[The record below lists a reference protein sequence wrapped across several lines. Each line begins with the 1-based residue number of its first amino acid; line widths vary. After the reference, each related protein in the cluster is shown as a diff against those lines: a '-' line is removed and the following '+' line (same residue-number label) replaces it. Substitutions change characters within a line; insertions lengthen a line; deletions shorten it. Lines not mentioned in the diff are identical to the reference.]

1 MRHLFKIHPWLLIA
15 AIALL
20 AQSCSE
26 DNNDYI
32 NLSSESFA
40 GVSAYGETLSV
51 AVSSDIAWKVTS
63 SAPDWCQATP
73 ATGRGDGNVTITVA
87 PNFDTAQ
94 RRAVVTVAS
103 NSGAPSRMVEIVQEK
118 GNMSIED
125 YTYDLPV
132 IFHVLYVSESDPEQH
147 TRAERL
153 HEILAGARNLYLN
166 NHSGIDMGVTFNL
179 ATTDPDGK
187 KLSIPGVEYI
197 KWDGDYPIGPYD
209 FMYDESGRYVK
220 YLWDPNRYINV
231 MIYNF
236 AGGEENEYDDTI
248 AGISHLPLSYTG
260 SYLEGLPKVNY
271 QTLTLDNLGFPYCVS
286 INSLYIDDTPSAQP
300 FDPNEAS
307 ITLAHEF
314 GHYLGLHHAFS
325 ENEEGGCEDT
335 DYCADTPSYDRYDY
349 VSYIFHLYETGSPL
363 FVFEN
368 TVKRTSCDGSTFV
381 SRNIM
386 DYYIS
391 YSDSFTHD
399 QRARVRH
406 VLMYSPLIPGPK
418 LTVDDSKSRA
428 AESRLKLPIVVR
440 Q

>member
-1 MRHLFKIHPWLLIA
+1 MA
-15 AIALL
+15 AIGFF

-26 DNNDYI
+26 DNDERL
-32 NLSSESFA
+32 NLSSESFS
-40 GVSAYGETLSV
+40 GISSGGETLSV
-51 AVSSDIAWKVTS
+51 AVSSDLTWEATS
-63 SAPDWCQATP
+63 SAPSWCAVNP
-73 ATGRGDGNVTITVA
+73 ATGRGGGNLTITVA
-87 PNFDTAQ
+87 PNFSTAE
-94 RRAVVTVAS
+94 RRAVVTVAAS
-103 NSGAPSRMVEIVQEK
+103 SGTPSRMVEIVQQK
-118 GNMSIED
+118 SDISLED
-125 YTYDLPV
+125 YTYELPV
-132 IFHVLYVSESDPEQH
+132 IFHVFYVSESDPEQH

-166 NHSGIDMGVTFNL
+166 NHAGIDMGVTFSL

-187 KLSIPGVEYI
+187 ELSIPGVEYI
-197 KWDGDYPIGPYD
+197 KWNSDYPIGPYD
-209 FMYDESGRYVK
+209 FMYDDSGRYVR

-231 MIYNF
+231 MVFNF
-236 AGGEENEYDDTI
+236 AATDEDYGDAV
-248 AGISHLPLSYTG
+248 AGIAHLPLSYTG
-260 SYLEGLPKVNY
+260 SYLEGLPEVNY
-271 QTLTLDNLGFPYCVS
+271 QTLTLDNLNFPYCVS

-335 DYCADTPSYDRYDY
+335 DYCADTPSYDRLDY
-349 VSYIFHLYETGSPL
+349 MSYIFHLYETGSPL

-406 VLMYSPLIPGPK
+406 VLMHSPLIPGPK
-418 LTVDDSKSRA
+418 LTVDDAKSRA
-428 AESRLKLPIVVR
+428 AEGRLDLPIVVR

>member
-40 GVSAYGETLSV
+40 GVSADGETLSV

-132 IFHVLYVSESDPEQH
+132 IFHVLYVSESDPEQYV
-147 TRAERL
+147 RAKRL
-153 HEILAGARNLYLN
+153 QEILAGASDKYLN
-166 NHSGIDMGVTFNL
+166 NHDGVDMGLTFYP

-187 KLSIPGVEYI
+187 ALSTPGVEYV
-197 KWDGDYPIGPYD
+197 KWVEDYPINWLK
-209 FMYDESGRYVK
+209 FMTDASGRYVK
-220 YLWDPNRYINV
+220 YLWDPNRYINIL
-231 MIYNF
+231 IYPF
-236 AGGEENEYDDTI
+236 AEEELDGGVVLGMSHFPYSYMESALPGLEKIEY
-248 AGISHLPLSYTG
+248 S
-260 SYLEGLPKVNY
+260 
-271 QTLTLDNLGFPYCVS
+271 TLTLDNLKYPYCVS
-286 INSLYIDDTPSAQP
+286 LNSRYIDDTPSAQP
-300 FDPNEAS
+300 YDPQLAVT
-307 ITLAHEF
+307 TLAHEL
-314 GHYLGLHHAFS
+314 GHYLGLYHAFS
-325 ENEEGGCEDT
+325 QSDDEDAGCEDT
-335 DYCADTPSYDRYDY
+335 DFCADTPSYDREEYIDY
-349 VSYIFHLYETGSPL
+349 MNYLYETNSPL
-363 FVFEN
+363 FTFDN
-368 TVKRTSCDGSTFV
+368 LIKRTSCDGTTFI

-386 DYYIS
+386 DYDVS
-391 YSDSFTHD
+391 YSDTFTPD

-418 LTVDDSKSRA
+418 FNSLAKSRTTPVGPIN
-428 AESRLKLPIVVR
+428 LPISLAL
-440 Q
+440 